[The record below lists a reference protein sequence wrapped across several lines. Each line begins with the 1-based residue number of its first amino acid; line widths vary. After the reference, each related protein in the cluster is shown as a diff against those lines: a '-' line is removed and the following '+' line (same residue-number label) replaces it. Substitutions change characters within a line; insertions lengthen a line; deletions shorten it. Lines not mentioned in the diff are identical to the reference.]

1 MKDFT
6 DYNIGPRIINYQNN
20 QYYINVHPKEN
31 ENFDI
36 PMKCINLKQ
45 KIYNIT

>member
-20 QYYINVHPKEN
+20 QYYINIQSREN
-31 ENFDI
+31 EKFDI
-36 PMKCINLKQ
+36 PMKCINLK
-45 KIYNIT
+45 